1 MTHPATKNN
10 HETHKASIVK
20 WYCPNLMGSDTSNYP
35 PWCCWHQ
42 WTFINTR
49 ALAANSCINQAGTHL
64 AVIEPLRAN
73 KACQCPVSPLCA
85 SWYQCQCW
93 HCHILVTLSCL
104 AWHRVTI
111 LHHATRT
118 HDQQA
123 QIMVSFPSPYWSPS
137 LNADLWLAASGSALT
152 RYLHNFSFISAPWL
166 GPAQY
171 TGHNEYSSPE
181 EWSACDVWLL
191 RYSNIKCDNNG
202 PRDITAASL
211 CVLPLV

>member
-49 ALAANSCINQAGTHL
+49 ALAANSHQPSRNPPGCHRA
-64 AVIEPLRAN
+64 IESKQSMSVSSESIMRLMISM
-73 KACQCPVSPLCA
+73 PVL
-85 SWYQCQCW
+85 
-93 HCHILVTLSCL
+93 TLS
-104 AWHRVTI
+104 HPRDTVMPRVTPRDY
-111 LHHATRT
+111 LASRHTDTRATSPT
-118 HDQQA
+118 LWW
-123 QIMVSFPSPYWSPS
+123 VSRHLIGLLVSMLAS
-137 LNADLWLAASGSALT
+137 DWLLSSSALT